1 MLTLIDLLV
10 MAMVVVAIAC
20 AHWIVQRGLD
30 AEIDRLEHELVVAI
44 NSLSLITIPIQHR
57 HEFIYAEFQLHC
69 AYNDLY
75 NTKSTY
81 IKWLHLCIE
90 RKSMTVEDLQ

>member
-1 MLTLIDLLV
+1 MLTLIDLLI
-10 MAMVVVAIAC
+10 MTMVVVAIAC
-20 AHWIVQRGLD
+20 AYWIVQRGLD

-44 NSLSLITIPIQHR
+44 NSLALITISIQHR
-57 HEFIYAEFQLHC
+57 HEFIYAEFQLQC

-81 IKWLHLCIE
+81 IKWLHRCIE